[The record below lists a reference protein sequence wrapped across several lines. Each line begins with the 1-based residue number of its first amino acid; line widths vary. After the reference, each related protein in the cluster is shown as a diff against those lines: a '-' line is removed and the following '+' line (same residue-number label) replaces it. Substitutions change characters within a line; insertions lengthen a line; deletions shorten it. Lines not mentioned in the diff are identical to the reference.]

1 MWQAATFSPKRI
13 DTELGWA
20 ESIGMNTMRVFLHDL
35 LWKQDSDGFKKR
47 IDTFLTIANKHHIK
61 PMFVLFDSCWDPLPK
76 LGPQREPR
84 PGVHNSG
91 WMQSPGG
98 AALQDESQYP
108 RLRAYVEGVV
118 GAFAM
123 TTAFWPGT
131 FGTNP
136 TTRTRHRTVS
146 RRTKR
151 NWFRL
156 YCLGCTPGRAAYN
169 PSNR

>member
-1 MWQAATFSPKRI
+1 
-13 DTELGWA
+13 
-20 ESIGMNTMRVFLHDL
+20 MNTMRVFLHDL

-47 IDTFLTIANKHHIK
+47 IDTFLTIANKHHIR
-61 PMFVLFDSCWDPLPK
+61 PMFVLFDSCWDPPPK

-91 WMQSPGG
+91 WVQSPGG
-98 AALQDESQYP
+98 TALQDESQYP

-123 TTAFWPGT
+123 TIAFWPGM

-136 TTRTRHRTVS
+136 IIPTGHHMREPKNKAELVQA
-146 RRTKR
+146 
-151 NWFRL
+151 L
-156 YCLGCTPGRAAYN
+156 LPGCMPGRAVC
-169 PSNR
+169 SRSSR